1 MNKLAHCKYWTEEEA
16 NSFSSINS
24 FSELSELALRIMK
37 RMPKGL
43 HVVSGPIS
51 TGGFGN
57 SKDNMVVFGAVTEEL
72 ISSKG
77 LNILSWVPFEDVIYR
92 LLTAWRSVNPPGK
105 YCWDIMFKFYK
116 PLFESSLITDIHF
129 IAGWE
134 LSTGSKWEHEQC
146 TKLGIRI
153 HYLPVLLSKQI
164 LQQRQA
170 V

>member
-1 MNKLAHCKYWTEEEA
+1 MNAAHYKHWIDEEIT
-16 NSFSSINS
+16 SFASINT
-24 FSELSELALRIMK
+24 FSELSGFALRIMR
-37 RMPKGL
+37 RMPPSI
-43 HVVSGPIS
+43 HVISGPIS

-72 ISSKG
+72 ILRRE
-77 LNILSWVPFEDVIYR
+77 LNVLSWVPFENVIYR
-92 LLTAWRSVNPPGK
+92 LLIAWRSINPLGQ

-116 PLFESSLITDIHF
+116 PLFESGLITDIHF

-146 TKLGIRI
+146 ARIGIRI
-153 HYLPVLLSKQI
+153 HYLPVLLSQQMF
-164 LQQRQA
+164 QQRPI